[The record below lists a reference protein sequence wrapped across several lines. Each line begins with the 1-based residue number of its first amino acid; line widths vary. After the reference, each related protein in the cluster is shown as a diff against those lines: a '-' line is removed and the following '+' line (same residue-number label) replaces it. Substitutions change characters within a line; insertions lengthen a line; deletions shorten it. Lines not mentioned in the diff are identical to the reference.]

1 MYNKKTSLREWC
13 ICIDRGPE
21 DKTTNLRKHKGT
33 TVMRDNNTQNNSKSK
48 ISRKQQ
54 MGIKNH
60 NRCNNCCR
68 EMKNKN
74 KEMN

>member
-33 TVMRDNNTQNNSKSK
+33 TVMRDNNTQNNSHK
-48 ISRKQQ
+48 RQQ
-54 MGIKNH
+54 Y
-60 NRCNNCCR
+60 R
-68 EMKNKN
+68 EQQS
-74 KEMN
+74 